1 MFKKL
6 TIASQFQWIFLGAF
20 LTLGVGIESKPAIA
34 GCNFHGCSQSS
45 VAECNFH
52 GCPNPPMGAECNFH
66 GCPPSPQPP
75 QQQQQQQQQQPVQ
88 QVPVV
93 YPPYPYPPYPNVGG
107 SPQGIQQCMNSLLYR
122 QELVCTRASGCS
134 GIPKEGI
141 GGWEYRSVRTQ
152 TSDTAAAQ
160 ACQNAR

>member
-1 MFKKL
+1 MFDKF
-6 TIASQFQWIFLGAF
+6 TITSQLKWVFLGVILAS
-20 LTLGVGIESKPAIA
+20 GVGINNKPAIA

-52 GCPNPPMGAECNFH
+52 GCPNPPMGQECNFH

-75 QQQQQQQQQQPVQ
+75 QQQQPTQP
-88 QVPVV
+88 PAVV

-107 SPQGIQQCMNSLLYR
+107 NPQAIQQCMNGLLYQR
-122 QELVCTRASGCS
+122 QLVCTRESGCS
-134 GIPKEGI
+134 SIPQEGF
-141 GGWEYRSVRTQ
+141 GGWEYRTVRTQ
-152 TSDTAAAQ
+152 TSDAAAAQ

>member
-6 TIASQFQWIFLGAF
+6 TIASQFKWIFLGAF

-93 YPPYPYPPYPNVGG
+93 YPAYPYPPYPNVGG
-107 SPQGIQQCMNSLLYR
+107 SPQGIQQCMNSLYIQTRTSLYSCLWMQWHTKRRYWWLGISQR
-122 QELVCTRASGCS
+122 QNS
-134 GIPKEGI
+134 
-141 GGWEYRSVRTQ
+141 
-152 TSDTAAAQ
+152 
-160 ACQNAR
+160 N